1 MERILGGTLVGGS
14 VVRSIADADRGG
26 GPPDPTDDA
35 RGGPAPVGGVGIA
48 LEVLIPGD
56 AVWARGGG
64 GGGTAFT
71 ASSTPAFES
80 DRKRFSFIRT

>member
-1 MERILGGTLVGGS
+1 

-35 RGGPAPVGGVGIA
+35 RGGPAPVEGVGIA
-48 LEVLIPGD
+48 LEVLIPGE

-64 GGGTAFT
+64 GGGAAFA
-71 ASSTPAFES
+71 ASLTSAFENNHE
-80 DRKRFSFIRT
+80 RFSSIRM